1 MDRIISGASFLVV
14 CPGSPLLDPAVKG
27 PGPPGTFGIMLA
39 KAREQAQPQQQT
51 QKPIDYSEEGRKLLA
66 RMGVQPGRP
75 TSGYNKLDAL
85 WSDPKTGGT
94 IFVGN
99 EQAARVADAH
109 VTHVVNCTD
118 DIPNYKESS
127 PGMSYL
133 KFNVSYWQSC
143 GGSRDFRRKSDSEI
157 TEWLESTV
165 FPFVNGALAKGENVL
180 VHCLAGAHRRTDSC
194 DADLDP
200 TAQDYCVD
208 VCTVGPLLSVWGPE
222 VTAAAAVDPPRSG
235 VV

>member
-1 MDRIISGASFLVV
+1 
-14 CPGSPLLDPAVKG
+14 
-27 PGPPGTFGIMLA
+27 MLA

-180 VHCLAGAHRRTDSC
+180 VHCLAGAHRAGTTGVLLLMHKTGLPAIEATKTAKQLRPAINPISDFPQLLQLYEANRTTPPP
-194 DADLDP
+194 DP
-200 TAQDYCVD
+200 
-208 VCTVGPLLSVWGPE
+208 
-222 VTAAAAVDPPRSG
+222 AAKVAE
-235 VV
+235 